1 MKQVLLV
8 VLSFIFTFSALAQK
22 SKTRKADALFDRLSY
37 LKAAELYEKEVE
49 SGNTEP
55 RLLRR
60 IGDAYYYNARMTE
73 AVVWYKKLA
82 DQQGENMD
90 VQYMF
95 RYAHALQGS
104 QQPLAAAKWMA
115 KFSDAVENDE
125 ILKRNFG
132 GTTIAEVTQKKVN
145 YELFNL
151 PINTEYSEFGSAIYA
166 DRLVFTSDRPKS
178 KTDKELNPWTQ
189 TPYSNMWYG
198 KIQENRKD
206 VFDAKLFASRA
217 TTEVNESTPAFT
229 KNLRTMYFTRNNF
242 TFRKKSDKEGT
253 TRLKIYKGE
262 AEVKNK
268 EITWKSI
275 KELPFNSNEYSVGH
289 PALTR
294 DETKLFFASD
304 MPGTVGKSDL
314 FYVDVNKDGTY
325 SEPKNIGTKVNTE
338 ARETMPVFHGDT
350 LYFATDGRVGFGGL
364 DIFYTVM
371 KKDGSFTTPENAGS
385 PFNSNDDDF
394 ALVFGKDK
402 KTGFLTSNREG
413 GQGADDVYSFAAIP
427 PPPCVQR
434 IKGTV
439 INKFNGQRIAN
450 AKLALRDS
458 IGKVLKRIESNAKG
472 EYDFAIKMHC
482 SEKVRIDAVKEGYS
496 SGKKYAITDDVT
508 GETFVPIA
516 LEPND
521 AIIIRDKGVIK
532 LDLDIIYFDFD
543 KDNIRPDAAQ
553 ELDKI
558 VRIMKKYP
566 KMEINIESHTD
577 SRAPYDYNIDLSD
590 RRAKSTRRYILSNG
604 IEDYRIRS
612 AKGYGESRLV
622 NECSDGVPC
631 TEEAH
636 QLNRRSEFIV
646 LRIE

>member
-1 MKQVLLV
+1 MKQVLLI
-8 VLSFIFTFSALAQK
+8 VLSCLFTLSLLAQK
-22 SKTRKADALFDRLSY
+22 QKTKKADALYDKLSY
-37 LKAAELYEKEVE
+37 LKAADLYIKAVEK
-49 SGNTEP
+49 GNDEP

-60 IGDAYYYNARMTE
+60 IGDAYYYNAKME
-73 AVVWYKKLA
+73 DAVVWYEKLA
-82 DQQGENMD
+82 AQQGDNMD

-104 QQPLAAAKWMA
+104 QQPLKAEKWMT

-125 ILKRNFG
+125 ILKKNFKR
-132 GTTIAEVTQKKVN
+132 TTIAEVTQKRVN
-145 YELFNL
+145 FELYNL
-151 PINTEYSEFGSAIYA
+151 PVNTEYSEFGSAIYA

-198 KIQENRKD
+198 KIEENRKD
-206 VFDAKLFASRA
+206 VFDAKLFARKA
-217 TTEVNESTPAFT
+217 TTEVNESTPVFT
-229 KNLRTMYFTRNNF
+229 KNFRTMYFTRNNF

-253 TRLKIYKGE
+253 TRLKLYRAE
-262 AEVKNK
+262 AEVKGK
-268 EITWKSI
+268 EINWKAI
-275 KELPFNSNEYSVGH
+275 KELPFNSDEYSVGH
-289 PALTR
+289 PALSK
-294 DETKLFFASD
+294 DESKLFFASD
-304 MPGTVGKSDL
+304 MPGTIGMSDI
-314 FYVDVNKDGTY
+314 FYVDIKSDGSY
-325 SEPKNIGTKVNTE
+325 SEPVNIGKKINTE
-338 ARETMPVFHGDT
+338 ARETMPVIKGDT
-350 LYFATDGRVGFGGL
+350 LYFATTGRVGFGGL

-371 KKDGSFTTPENAGS
+371 KGDKFSTPVNAGA

-394 ALVFGKDK
+394 ALVFSKDGKS
-402 KTGFLTSNREG
+402 GFLTSNRNG
-413 GQGADDVYSFAAIP
+413 GKGADDIYAFAEIP

-434 IKGTV
+434 VKGTV
-439 INKFNGQRIAN
+439 INKFNGQRIADV
-450 AKLALRDS
+450 KLVLRDS
-458 IGKVLKRIESNAKG
+458 IGKVLKNITSNSKG
-472 EYDFAIKMHC
+472 EYDFAVKMHC
-482 SEKVRIDAVKEGYS
+482 SEKVRIDAAKEGYS
-496 SGKKYAITDDVT
+496 SAKKYAVTEDVN
-508 GETFVPIA
+508 GETFVPIV

-521 AIIIRDKGVIK
+521 EIIIRDNGIIK

-543 KDNIRPDAAQ
+543 KDNIRPDAAL

-577 SRAPYDYNIDLSD
+577 SRAPFEYNRDLSD
-590 RRAKSTRRYILSNG
+590 RRAKSTRRYILANG

-622 NECSDGVPC
+622 NECSDGVSC